1 MKKIINQSEIK
12 LYSKL
17 WRDKKT
23 VLVGGCFDIFHYGH
37 YLFLKKAK
45 AAGSYLI
52 VALESDKFIK
62 DSKKRPP
69 IHNQK
74 QRAKILSSFVSVDLV
89 ILLSRLKTDKDYFLL
104 VNKIRP
110 NIIAVSENDPQ
121 LKNKKKQAKKVRGQ
135 LKIVTNLVKNLTGT
149 KIIKYASFLS
159 D

>member
-17 WRDKKT
+17 WQDKKT

-121 LKNKKKQAKKVRGQ
+121 LKNKKKQAKEVRGQ

>member
-12 LYSKL
+12 IYSNL
-17 WRDKKT
+17 WQDKKT

-45 AAGSYLI
+45 AVGSYLI

-62 DSKKRPP
+62 DKKKRLP

-74 QRAKILSSFVSVDLV
+74 QRAEILSSFGPVDLV
-89 ILLSRLKTDKDYFLL
+89 VLLPRLKKDKDYSLL
-104 VNKIRP
+104 VKEIKP
-110 NIIAVSENDPQ
+110 NIVAVSENDPL
-121 LKNKKKQAKKVRGQ
+121 LKNKKSQVKEVGGQ
-135 LKIVTNLVKNLTGT
+135 LKIVTTLVKNLTGS
-149 KIIKYASFLS
+149 KIIKYASLLS